1 VRRGRQIVGSL
12 GVLLVAAAFAWA
24 CTGLHAFGHGATRY
38 GEMVARATVPQRAAT
53 NAVAAVTFDFRGFD
67 TLGEEFILFIAVVGA
82 SILLRTLRSEA
93 SEEEKRV
100 EDPGPRGS
108 EFARWLGAGLVGPVA
123 VLAAYI
129 VTHGAL
135 TPGGGFQGGAIL
147 MAAVAAIFVG
157 GEYAVLLT
165 IRRSGTWLDVA
176 DALGAA
182 GLVVIGF
189 GGLIAAGTFFQN
201 FIDKGTSGL
210 LTGGIIPLA
219 NITVGLE
226 VAGALLMVAA
236 ELLDQRLLST
246 RT

>member
-1 VRRGRQIVGSL
+1 MRRGRLIVGAL
-12 GVLLVAAAFAWA
+12 GLVLIVAASRGRAPG
-24 CTGLHAFGHGATRY
+24 CTRSARATRY
-38 GEMVARATVPQRAAT
+38 GEIVAPATVPQRAAT
-53 NAVAAVTFDFRGFD
+53 NSVAAVTFDFRAFD
-67 TLGEEFILFIAVVGA
+67 TLGEEFILFIAVVGV
-82 SILLRTLRSEA
+82 SMLLRTLRSEA
-93 SEEEKRV
+93 SEEERDV
-100 EDPGPRGS
+100 EEPGPQGERV
-108 EFARWLGAGLVGPVA
+108 ARWLGAALVGPVA
-123 VLAAYI
+123 VLAAYV
-129 VTHGAL
+129 VTHGQL

-147 MAAVAAIFVG
+147 MAAIAAIFVG

-165 IRRSGTWLDVA
+165 IRPSATWLDIA

-182 GLVVIGF
+182 GLVIIGF

-219 NITVGLE
+219 NIAVGLE

>member
-1 VRRGRQIVGSL
+1 
-12 GVLLVAAAFAWA
+12 
-24 CTGLHAFGHGATRY
+24 
-38 GEMVARATVPQRAAT
+38 MVARATVPERAAT

-67 TLGEEFILFIAVVGA
+67 TLGEEFILFIAVIGV

-93 SEEEKRV
+93 REEDKRV

-147 MAAVAAIFVG
+147 MAAVTAIFVG

-165 IRRSGTWLDVA
+165 IR
-176 DALGAA
+176 
-182 GLVVIGF
+182 
-189 GGLIAAGTFFQN
+189 
-201 FIDKGTSGL
+201 TSA
-210 LTGGIIPLA
+210 T
-219 NITVGLE
+219 
-226 VAGALLMVAA
+226 VAGHRGRAWCRRARDHRVRRARRRRHVLS
-236 ELLDQRLLST
+236 ELHR
-246 RT
+246 

>member
-1 VRRGRQIVGSL
+1 VRRGRLIVGSL
-12 GVLLVAAAFAWA
+12 GVLLVVAAFAWA
-24 CTGLHAFGHGATRY
+24 CTGLHAFGHGSTRY

-67 TLGEEFILFIAVVGA
+67 TMGEEFILFIAVIGV

-93 SEEEKRV
+93 SEEDKRV
-100 EDPGPRGS
+100 DEPGPRGS
-108 EFARWLGAGLVGPVA
+108 EFSRWLGAGLVGPIA

-147 MAAVAAIFVG
+147 MAAIAAIFVA
-157 GEYAVLLT
+157 GEYVVLLT
-165 IRRSGTWLDVA
+165 IRSSATWLDIG

-182 GLVVIGF
+182 GLVILGF

-219 NITVGLE
+219 NIAVGFE
-226 VAGALLMVAA
+226 VAGALLMVVA

>member
-1 VRRGRQIVGSL
+1 VRRGRLIVGGL
-12 GVLLVAAAFAWA
+12 GVLLVVAAFAWA
-24 CTGLHAFGHGATRY
+24 CTGLHAFGHGTTRY

-53 NAVAAVTFDFRGFD
+53 NAVAAVTFDFRGVD
-67 TLGEEFILFIAVVGA
+67 TLGEEFILFIAVIGV
-82 SILLRTLRSEA
+82 SILLRSLRSET
-93 SEEEKRV
+93 SEEETHIAAA
-100 EDPGPRGS
+100 GPRGS
-108 EFARWLGAGLVGPVA
+108 EFSRWLAAGLVGPVA

-129 VTHGAL
+129 VAHGAL

-157 GEYAVLLT
+157 GEYVVLLT
-165 IRRSGTWLDVA
+165 IRTSATWLDIA

-182 GLVVIGF
+182 GLVVLGF

-201 FIDKGTSGL
+201 FIDKRTSGL

-219 NITVGLE
+219 NIAVGLE
-226 VAGALLMVAA
+226 VAGALLTVVA